1 MTSKTIKQQLN
12 PLSLIKQGWQLLV
25 PNLNVLLPAVILGF
39 ALMMGALMLLIDYL
53 TSQSPDSSE
62 IELMLK
68 SSAMI
73 GLVFSP
79 LEIAITMFGVK
90 LARGQQI
97 KLGDVFS
104 YLPKA
109 AFIILLTILST
120 ALIQIGFYLIV
131 PGIFLIVALSMAPL
145 LVCDKHYSIFKAM
158 IESVKLVSK
167 YWFSCTAI
175 YLLLIGLILLSF
187 LTMGLA
193 LIITAPLYVC
203 VKGLMYNIIFSND
216 ANIEDSPPKSE
227 FEA

>member
-1 MTSKTIKQQLN
+1 
-12 PLSLIKQGWQLLV
+12 
-25 PNLNVLLPAVILGF
+25 
-39 ALMMGALMLLIDYL
+39 MMGAHMLLIDYL

-216 ANIEDSPPKSE
+216 ANIEGSPPKSE